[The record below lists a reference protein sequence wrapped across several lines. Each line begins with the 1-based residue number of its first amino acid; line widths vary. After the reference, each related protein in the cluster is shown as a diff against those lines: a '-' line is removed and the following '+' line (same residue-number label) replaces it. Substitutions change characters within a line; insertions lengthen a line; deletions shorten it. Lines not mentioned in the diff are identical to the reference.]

1 MDGAPPSDEYLS
13 ENDDAEMAVG
23 LLEGEP
29 RTSISLGY
37 DGSFDEERE
46 RQQDHD
52 FQHDTDGG
60 RFSFENRDRDETP
73 LQGPAGKRQVQS
85 APESAERARRSNGIG
100 GVNLRGKAHVSI
112 RGYQGFSLAR
122 AYRRHPV
129 ARDWST
135 VRKRFVAS
143 VACVSTAAIG
153 VLIGIYAGLVPSVQY
168 YIADLNHFAIMGN
181 VYFFVGLAIPT
192 FFFWPLPLLH
202 GRKPY
207 ILSSLVLA
215 MPLLFP
221 QAISVSELRSPYVST
236 WRWALLCS
244 RALMGLTLGFASM
257 NFNAILTDLFGSS
270 LMSGNP
276 HQEVVDKEDLRRHGG
291 GMGVWLGIWTWCF
304 TGASGIGFLIGA
316 AIINTANPCW
326 GFYTSILI
334 VALVLLLNVICPEVR
349 RSPFRRSVAEVKNGD
364 QISRR
369 VARGEVKMHR
379 VKDGPTWWWEEVH
392 HGILLSLEMLR
403 QPGFAIVA
411 LYTGWIY
418 AQIVLIIVLL
428 GSLTSKYYM
437 LKSPLVG
444 LCILFVSIGALV
456 AVPFQKANIFSRD
469 RHHQELDTLDRKVAW
484 TTHLMRRA
492 IFCILLPLVGAAYT
506 AASGGPP
513 TPVAA
518 PVFLAALIGVF
529 SGLAIAE
536 CNGLIMET
544 FDTSDLPT
552 RVSGRLRSM
561 SGRSKRI
568 NYSSFPRVTAGFA
581 VCHTFGF
588 LLAAVATAIGGEL
601 QRNLGQRTATG
612 VVAGILLLLT
622 ILLLAVLL
630 RFKEVQIIPSSKTL
644 EMEKWTEIRRESIA
658 RRKSSSGGGG
668 APTRLAD
675 GTTATMTDEEMW
687 RPVLMGNPSGK
698 MRLVNIL
705 ELGAMTRWTEIRKK
719 NRLIDESAAHLN
731 RAALET
737 AAEATGIGALAT
749 DLVRRVSS
757 RRSNR
762 AARRQASPVPTT
774 GEDEPWAMELVT
786 LKRPLS
792 PGRDQQPPAGRGGGV
807 MRQTVVEEE
816 DTDLEGLVSSGSE
829 LYEPLAQES
838 EGRLGGKLRQG

>member
-1 MDGAPPSDEYLS
+1 M
-13 ENDDAEMAVG
+13 
-23 LLEGEP
+23 
-29 RTSISLGY
+29 
-37 DGSFDEERE
+37 
-46 RQQDHD
+46 
-52 FQHDTDGG
+52 
-60 RFSFENRDRDETP
+60 
-73 LQGPAGKRQVQS
+73 
-85 APESAERARRSNGIG
+85 
-100 GVNLRGKAHVSI
+100 
-112 RGYQGFSLAR
+112 
-122 AYRRHPV
+122 
-129 ARDWST
+129 
-135 VRKRFVAS
+135 AS

-153 VLIGIYAGLVPSVQY
+153 ILIGIYAGLVPSVQY

-316 AIINTANPCW
+316 AIINMANPCW

-379 VKDGPTWWWEEVH
+379 VKDGPTWWWEEVY

-403 QPGFAIVA
+403 QPGFAVVA

-513 TPVAA
+513 TPVAV

-561 SGRSKRI
+561 SGRAKRI

-588 LLAAVATAIGGEL
+588 LLSAVATAIGGEL

-668 APTRLAD
+668 APSRIAD
-675 GTTATMTDEEMW
+675 DTTATMTDEEMW

-774 GEDEPWAMELVT
+774 REDEPWAMELVT

-792 PGRDQQPPAGRGGGV
+792 PGRDQQQPPTARGGGV

-829 LYEPLAQES
+829 LYEPLAQEP
-838 EGRLGGKLRQG
+838 EGRLGGKVRQS

>member
-1 MDGAPPSDEYLS
+1 
-13 ENDDAEMAVG
+13 
-23 LLEGEP
+23 
-29 RTSISLGY
+29 
-37 DGSFDEERE
+37 
-46 RQQDHD
+46 
-52 FQHDTDGG
+52 
-60 RFSFENRDRDETP
+60 
-73 LQGPAGKRQVQS
+73 
-85 APESAERARRSNGIG
+85 
-100 GVNLRGKAHVSI
+100 
-112 RGYQGFSLAR
+112 
-122 AYRRHPV
+122 
-129 ARDWST
+129 
-135 VRKRFVAS
+135 
-143 VACVSTAAIG
+143 
-153 VLIGIYAGLVPSVQY
+153 
-168 YIADLNHFAIMGN
+168 
-181 VYFFVGLAIPT
+181 
-192 FFFWPLPLLH
+192 
-202 GRKPY
+202 
-207 ILSSLVLA
+207 
-215 MPLLFP
+215 
-221 QAISVSELRSPYVST
+221 
-236 WRWALLCS
+236 
-244 RALMGLTLGFASM
+244 MGLTLGFASM

-326 GFYTSILI
+326 GFYTSIMI

-513 TPVAA
+513 TPVAV

-774 GEDEPWAMELVT
+774 REDEPWAMELVT

-792 PGRDQQPPAGRGGGV
+792 PVTGRDQQPPAGRGGGV

>member
-1 MDGAPPSDEYLS
+1 MSK
-13 ENDDAEMAVG
+13 NDDWEMAVG
-23 LLEGEP
+23 LMEGET
-29 RTSISLGY
+29 RASTSLGY
-37 DGSFDEERE
+37 DGSYDEERE
-46 RQQDHD
+46 RQDDHD
-52 FQHDTDGG
+52 FQYDTDGG
-60 RFSFENRDRDETP
+60 RFSFENRDRDMPSME
-73 LQGPAGKRQVQS
+73 GPVGKRQVQS
-85 APESAERARRSNGIG
+85 APEPAQRARRSNGIG

-135 VRKRFVAS
+135 VRKRFVAT

-153 VLIGIYAGLVPSVQY
+153 ILIGIYAGLVPSVQY

-257 NFNAILTDLFGSS
+257 NFNSILTDLFGSS

-276 HQEVVDKEDLRRHGG
+276 HQEVVDKDDLRRHGG

-349 RSPFRRSVAEVKNGD
+349 RSPFRRSVAEVKSGD

-379 VKDGPTWWWEEVH
+379 VKDGPTWWWEEVY
-392 HGILLSLEMLR
+392 HGVLLSLEMLR
-403 QPGFAIVA
+403 QPGFAVVA

-444 LCILFVSIGALV
+444 LCILFISIGALV
-456 AVPFQKANIFSRD
+456 AVPFQKANIFSRG

-506 AASGGPP
+506 AASSGPP
-513 TPVAA
+513 TPVAV

-544 FDTSDLPT
+544 FDTSDLPA
-552 RVSGRLRSM
+552 RVSGRLRSV
-561 SGRSKRI
+561 SGRGAKRI

-581 VCHTFGF
+581 VCHTVGF
-588 LLAAVATAIGGEL
+588 LLAAVATAVGGEL

-644 EMEKWTEIRRESIA
+644 EMEKWTQIRRESIA
-658 RRKSSSGGGG
+658 RRRSSSGGGSQG
-668 APTRLAD
+668 RVAD
-675 GTTATMTDEEMW
+675 DTTATMTDEEMW

-762 AARRQASPVPTT
+762 AARRQASPVPAETE
-774 GEDEPWAMELVT
+774 GEAWSMELVT
-786 LKRPLS
+786 MKRPDTRPLS
-792 PGRDQQPPAGRGGGV
+792 PVGGRDQPPPAARGAGV
-807 MRQTVVEEE
+807 MRQTVVEEEE

-829 LYEPLAQES
+829 LYEPLAQEPG
-838 EGRLGGKLRQG
+838 GRVGGEARRG